1 MKPFSADWLAAREPH
16 DARARNPAVLD
27 ALAAAVAELSSIAI
41 VDLGCG
47 TGSALRAIAPR
58 LPVRQHWHL
67 IDNDLGLLE
76 RAARL
81 DPPSGV
87 MITTKAVDLVRDLE
101 ATLDG
106 PVDLVTASA
115 LFDLVSGPWLERF
128 VLETAARRLPA
139 YIALTHDDNIA
150 VEPSDPLDD
159 AVIAA
164 VRRHQVRD
172 KGFGPA
178 LGPGAAK
185 AAVACFERA
194 GYRVTQGRS
203 DWRLAPDD
211 RGMQTAVLEAWAGAA
226 GEAGALPL
234 ADAAGWLTRR
244 RDLVAA
250 GRSALRLGHVDF
262 LALPDGRESAAHR
275 RLA

>member
-1 MKPFSADWLAAREPH
+1 MRPFSAGWLAAREPH

-27 ALAAAVAELSSIAI
+27 ALAAAVAGLSSIRV

-47 TGSALRAIAPR
+47 TGATLRAIAPR

-81 DPPSGV
+81 HPPDGV
-87 MITTKAVDLVRDLE
+87 TISTRAIDLVRDLE
-101 ATLDG
+101 AALDG

-115 LFDLVSGPWLERF
+115 LFDLVSDAWLERF
-128 VLETAARRLPA
+128 VVETAARRLPV
-139 YIALTHDDNIA
+139 YIALTHDDHIA
-150 VEPSDPLDD
+150 IEPSDPLDD

-164 VRRHQVRD
+164 VDRHQRRD

-185 AAVACFERA
+185 AAMARFERA
-194 GYRVTQGRS
+194 GYRVIAGRS
-203 DWRLAPDD
+203 DWLLDPAD
-211 RGMQTAVLEAWAGAA
+211 GEMQAAVLDAWAGAA
-226 GEAGALPL
+226 SEENALALGEVVA
-234 ADAAGWLTRR
+234 WLTRR

-250 GRSALRLGHVDF
+250 GRSALNLGHVDF
-262 LALPDGRESAAHR
+262 LALPDGNRQR
-275 RLA
+275 